1 MKIVVFGLGY
11 VGATA
16 TACLLRDGHTVLG
29 VDVSPDKASKIK
41 SGLSPVSEPGLDEL
55 LAAGRDAGRLS
66 ADTGVG
72 SHLDDAD
79 IAMVCVGTPSLPGG
93 GLDLTQVCAVSAE
106 LGAALRTR
114 DADREPLI
122 VAYRSTMYP
131 GAMEEIILPVL
142 IDAAGEE
149 PGTRFEAVLNPEFL
163 RESTAIQDYYA
174 PSRVVV
180 GEREPGATKRMLGVY
195 DHIDAPFFELPYRT
209 AEMVKLSDNGFHALK
224 VVFANEIGRLALELD
239 VDPEPLID
247 VFLSDT
253 KLNISPYY
261 LRPGG
266 AFGGSCLPKDVRAI
280 SALAGIR
287 GVELP
292 VMSNVITSN
301 EAHKRYLADRV
312 MEHLEPGGSVL
323 LVGLTFKAET
333 DDLRESPLI
342 DLAEA
347 LVGKGYDLKIYDPD
361 LKNRELVGANLAY
374 VQQRLPHLSR
384 LLVEDV
390 DEAGDVSLV
399 VIGKG
404 VDIDRDGLGKR
415 VPVVDI
421 DRL

>member
-16 TACLLRDGHTVLG
+16 TACLLRDGHTVVG
-29 VDVSPDKASKIK
+29 VDLSPDKAAKIEI
-41 SGLSPVSEPGLDEL
+41 GLSPVSEPGLDDL

-66 ADTGVG
+66 ADTDVG
-72 SHLDDAD
+72 AHLDDAD
-79 IAMVCVGTPSLPGG
+79 IAMICVGTPSLPGG

-106 LGAALRTR
+106 LGAALKTR
-114 DADREPLI
+114 EAAREALI
-122 VAYRSTMYP
+122 IAYRSTMYP
-131 GAMEEIILPVL
+131 GAMEEVVLPVL
-142 IDAAGEE
+142 ISAAGEN
-149 PGTRFEAVLNPEFL
+149 PGTRYEAVLNPEFL
-163 RESTAIQDYYA
+163 RESTAIKDYYA

-180 GEREPGATKRMLGVY
+180 GEREPGVTKRMLGVY

-239 VDPEPLID
+239 VDPTPLID
-247 VFLSDT
+247 VFLADT

-280 SALAGIR
+280 SALAGVKGI
-287 GVELP
+287 ELP

-301 EAHKRYLADRV
+301 EAHKDYLATRV
-312 MEHLEPGGSVL
+312 IEQLRPGGSVL
-323 LVGLTFKAET
+323 LIGLTFKAET

-347 LVGKGYDLKIYDPD
+347 LVGKGFDLKIYDPD
-361 LKNRELVGANLAY
+361 LKNRELVGANLAF

-384 LLVEDV
+384 LLVEDI
-390 DEAGDVSLV
+390 DAAGEVSLV

-404 VDIDRDGLGKR
+404 VEVDRGAFDSR
-415 VPVVDI
+415 ATVIDI

>member
-16 TACLLRDGHTVLG
+16 TACLLRDGHTVVG
-29 VDVSPDKASKIK
+29 VDVSPDKASKIEN
-41 SGLSPVSEPGLDEL
+41 GLSPVSEPGLDEL
-55 LAAGRDAGRLS
+55 LAAGRDAGRLF
-66 ADTGVG
+66 ADTDVQN
-72 SHLDDAD
+72 HLDDAD
-79 IAMVCVGTPSLPGG
+79 IAMVCVGTPSLAGG

-106 LGAALRTR
+106 LGAALKTR
-114 DADREPLI
+114 DASREALV

-131 GAMEEIILPVL
+131 GAMEETILPVL
-142 IDAAGEE
+142 IDAAGEN

-163 RESTAIQDYYA
+163 RESTAIEDYFA
-174 PSRVVV
+174 PARVVV
-180 GEREPGATKRMLGVY
+180 GERAPGITKRMLGVY

-247 VFLSDT
+247 VFLADT

-280 SALAGIR
+280 SALAGVR

-323 LVGLTFKAET
+323 LIGLTFKAET

-390 DEAGDVSLV
+390 DAAGDVSLV

-415 VPVVDI
+415 MPVVDI

>member
-16 TACLLRDGHTVLG
+16 TACLLRDGHTVIG
-29 VDVSPDKASKIK
+29 IDVSTDKAAMIE
-41 SGLSPVSEPGLDEL
+41 SGVSPVSEPGLDEL

-66 ADTGVG
+66 ATTDIGR
-72 SHLDDAD
+72 HLDDAD
-79 IAMVCVGTPSLPGG
+79 IAMVCVGTPSLPSG
-93 GLDLTQVCAVSAE
+93 GLDLTQVSAVSAE
-106 LGAALRTR
+106 LAAALKTR

-122 VAYRSTMYP
+122 IAYRSTMYP
-131 GAMEEIILPVL
+131 GAMEDIVLPAL
-142 IDAAGEE
+142 IEAAGEA

-180 GEREPGATKRMLGVY
+180 GEREPGVTRRMLGVY

-224 VVFANEIGRLALELD
+224 VVFANEIGRLALEFD

-292 VMSNVITSN
+292 VMSNVINSN

-312 MEHLEPGGSVL
+312 MRHLEPGGSVL
-323 LVGLTFKAET
+323 LIGLTFKAET

-390 DEAGDVSLV
+390 DAAGDVSLV
-399 VIGKG
+399 VVGKG
-404 VDIDRDGLGKR
+404 VDIDRDSLGKQG
-415 VPVVDI
+415 PVVDI

>member
-16 TACLLRDGHTVLG
+16 TACLLRDGHTVIG
-29 VDVSPDKASKIK
+29 IDVSTDKAAMIET
-41 SGLSPVSEPGLDEL
+41 GVSPVSEPGLDEL

-66 ADTGVG
+66 ATTDIGR
-72 SHLDDAD
+72 HLDDAD
-79 IAMVCVGTPSLPGG
+79 IAMVCVGTPSLPSG
-93 GLDLTQVCAVSAE
+93 GLDLTQVSAVSAE
-106 LGAALRTR
+106 LAAALKTR

-122 VAYRSTMYP
+122 IAYRSTMYP
-131 GAMEEIILPVL
+131 GAMEDIVLPAL
-142 IDAAGEE
+142 IEAAGEA

-180 GEREPGATKRMLGVY
+180 GEREPGVTRRMLGVY

-224 VVFANEIGRLALELD
+224 VVFANEIGRLALEFD

-312 MEHLEPGGSVL
+312 MRHLEPGGSVL
-323 LVGLTFKAET
+323 LIGLTFKAET

-390 DEAGDVSLV
+390 DAAGDVSLV
-399 VIGKG
+399 VVGKG
-404 VDIDRDGLGKR
+404 VGIDRDSLGKQ

>member
-16 TACLLRDGHTVLG
+16 TACLLRDGHTVIG
-29 VDVSPDKASKIK
+29 VDVSPDKAAKIE
-41 SGLSPVSEPGLDEL
+41 SGISPVSEPGLDDL
-55 LAAGRDAGRLS
+55 LAAGRDAGRLF
-66 ADTGVG
+66 ADTHVG
-72 SHLDDAD
+72 RHLDDAD
-79 IAMVCVGTPSLPGG
+79 IAMVCVGTPSLESG
-93 GLDLTQVCAVSAE
+93 GLDLTQVCAVSTE
-106 LGAALRTR
+106 LATALRTR

-131 GAMEEIILPVL
+131 GAMEEIVLPAL
-142 IDAAGEE
+142 IDAAGEA

-180 GEREPGATKRMLGVY
+180 GEREPGVTRRMLGVY

-224 VVFANEIGRLALELD
+224 VVFANEIGRLALEFD

-280 SALAGIR
+280 SALAGLR

-312 MEHLEPGGSVL
+312 MRHLEPGGSIL
-323 LVGLTFKAET
+323 LIGLTFKAET

-361 LKNRELVGANLAY
+361 VRNRELVGANLAY

-390 DEAGDVSLV
+390 DAAGDVSLV
-399 VIGKG
+399 VVGKR
-404 VDIDRDGLGKR
+404 VAIDRDALGKR

>member
-1 MKIVVFGLGY
+1 MKIVVFGLAY

-16 TACLLRDGHTVLG
+16 TACLLRDGHTVIG
-29 VDVSPDKASKIK
+29 IDVSTDKAAMIE
-41 SGLSPVSEPGLDEL
+41 SGVSPVSEPGLDEL

-66 ADTGVG
+66 ATTDIGR
-72 SHLDDAD
+72 HLDDAD
-79 IAMVCVGTPSLPGG
+79 IAMVCVGTPSLPSG
-93 GLDLTQVCAVSAE
+93 GLDLTQVSAVSAE
-106 LGAALRTR
+106 LAAALKTR

-122 VAYRSTMYP
+122 IAYRSTMYP
-131 GAMEEIILPVL
+131 GAMEDIVLPAL
-142 IDAAGEE
+142 IEAAGEA

-180 GEREPGATKRMLGVY
+180 GEREPGVTRRMLGVY

-224 VVFANEIGRLALELD
+224 VVFANEIGRLALEFD

-292 VMSNVITSN
+292 VMSNVINSN

-312 MEHLEPGGSVL
+312 MRHLEPGGSVL
-323 LVGLTFKAET
+323 LIGLTFKAET

-342 DLAEA
+342 ELAEA

-390 DEAGDVSLV
+390 DAAGDVSLV
-399 VIGKG
+399 VVGKG
-404 VDIDRDGLGKR
+404 VGIDRDSLGKQ

>member
-16 TACLLRDGHTVLG
+16 TACLLRDGHTVIG
-29 VDVSPDKASKIK
+29 IDVSTDKAAMIE
-41 SGLSPVSEPGLDEL
+41 SGVSPVSEPGLDEL

-66 ADTGVG
+66 ATTDIGRY
-72 SHLDDAD
+72 LDDAD
-79 IAMVCVGTPSLPGG
+79 IAMVCVGTPSLPSG
-93 GLDLTQVCAVSAE
+93 GLDLTQVSAVSAE
-106 LGAALRTR
+106 LAAALKTR

-122 VAYRSTMYP
+122 IAYRSTMYP
-131 GAMEEIILPVL
+131 GAMEDIVLPAL
-142 IDAAGEE
+142 IEAAGEA

-180 GEREPGATKRMLGVY
+180 GEREPGVTRRMLGVY

-224 VVFANEIGRLALELD
+224 VVFANEIGRLALEFD

-292 VMSNVITSN
+292 VMSNVINSN

-312 MEHLEPGGSVL
+312 MRHLEPGGSVL
-323 LVGLTFKAET
+323 LIGLTFKAET

-390 DEAGDVSLV
+390 DAAGDVSLV
-399 VIGKG
+399 VVGKG
-404 VDIDRDGLGKR
+404 VGIDRDSLGKQ

>member
-16 TACLLRDGHTVLG
+16 TACLLRDGHTVIG
-29 VDVSPDKASKIK
+29 VDVSPDKASKIE
-41 SGLSPVSEPGLDEL
+41 SGVSPVSEPGLDEL

-72 SHLDDAD
+72 RHLDDAD

-93 GLDLTQVCAVSAE
+93 GLDLTQVSAVSAE
-106 LGAALRTR
+106 LGEALKTR
-114 DADREPLI
+114 DPAREALI

-131 GAMEEIILPVL
+131 GAMEEVILPAL
-142 IDAAGEE
+142 IGAAGED

-180 GEREPGATKRMLGVY
+180 GEREPGVTKRMLGVY

-301 EAHKRYLADRV
+301 EAHKRYLAERV
-312 MEHLEPGGSVL
+312 MARLGPGASVL
-323 LVGLTFKAET
+323 LIGLTFKAET

-384 LLVEDV
+384 LLVEDI
-390 DEAGDVSLV
+390 DAAGDVSLAI
-399 VIGKG
+399 IGKG
-404 VDIDRDGLGKR
+404 VDFDRDGLGKR

>member
-16 TACLLRDGHTVLG
+16 TACLLRDGHTVVG
-29 VDVSPDKASKIK
+29 VDLSPDKAAKIEI
-41 SGLSPVSEPGLDEL
+41 GLSPVSEPGLDDL

-66 ADTGVG
+66 ADTDVG
-72 SHLDDAD
+72 THLDDAD
-79 IAMVCVGTPSLPGG
+79 IAMICVGTPSLPGG

-106 LGAALRTR
+106 LGAALKTR
-114 DADREPLI
+114 DAAREPLI
-122 VAYRSTMYP
+122 IAYRSTMYP
-131 GAMEEIILPVL
+131 GAMEEVVLPVL
-142 IDAAGEE
+142 IAAAGEN
-149 PGTRFEAVLNPEFL
+149 PGTRYEAVLNPEFL
-163 RESTAIQDYYA
+163 RESTAIKDYYA

-180 GEREPGATKRMLGVY
+180 GEREPGVTKRMLGVY
-195 DHIDAPFFELPYRT
+195 DRIDAPFFELPYRT

-239 VDPEPLID
+239 VDPKPLVD
-247 VFLSDT
+247 VFLADT

-280 SALAGIR
+280 SALAGVKGID
-287 GVELP
+287 LP

-301 EAHKRYLADRV
+301 EAHKDYLAGRV
-312 MEHLEPGGSVL
+312 MERLQPGGKVL
-323 LVGLTFKAET
+323 LIGLTFKAET

-347 LVGKGYDLKIYDPD
+347 LVGKGFDLKIYDPD
-361 LKNRELVGANLAY
+361 LKNRELVGANLAF

-384 LLVEDV
+384 LLVEDI
-390 DEAGDVSLV
+390 EAAGEVSLV

-404 VDIDRDGLGKR
+404 VDVDRAAFDSR
-415 VPVVDI
+415 ATVIDI

>member
-16 TACLLRDGHTVLG
+16 TACLLRDGHTVVG
-29 VDVSPDKASKIK
+29 VDLSPDKAAKIEI
-41 SGLSPVSEPGLDEL
+41 GLSPGSEPGLDDL

-66 ADTGVG
+66 ADTDVG
-72 SHLDDAD
+72 AHLDDAD
-79 IAMVCVGTPSLPGG
+79 IAMICVGTPSLPGG

-106 LGAALRTR
+106 LGAALKTR
-114 DADREPLI
+114 EAAREALI
-122 VAYRSTMYP
+122 IAYRSTMYP
-131 GAMEEIILPVL
+131 GAMEEVVLPVL
-142 IDAAGEE
+142 ISAAGEN
-149 PGTRFEAVLNPEFL
+149 PGTRYEAVLNPEFL
-163 RESTAIQDYYA
+163 RESTAIKDYYA

-180 GEREPGATKRMLGVY
+180 GEREPGVTKRMLGVY

-239 VDPEPLID
+239 VDPTPLID
-247 VFLSDT
+247 VFLADT

-280 SALAGIR
+280 SALAGVKGI
-287 GVELP
+287 ELP

-301 EAHKRYLADRV
+301 EAHKDYLATRV
-312 MEHLEPGGSVL
+312 IEQLRPGGSVL
-323 LVGLTFKAET
+323 LIGLTFKAET

-347 LVGKGYDLKIYDPD
+347 LVGKGFDLKIYDPD
-361 LKNRELVGANLAY
+361 LKNRELVGANLAF

-384 LLVEDV
+384 LLVEDI
-390 DEAGDVSLV
+390 DAAGEVSLV

-404 VDIDRDGLGKR
+404 VEVDRGAFDSR
-415 VPVVDI
+415 ATVIDI

>member
-1 MKIVVFGLGY
+1 
-11 VGATA
+11 
-16 TACLLRDGHTVLG
+16 
-29 VDVSPDKASKIK
+29 
-41 SGLSPVSEPGLDEL
+41 
-55 LAAGRDAGRLS
+55 
-66 ADTGVG
+66 
-72 SHLDDAD
+72 
-79 IAMVCVGTPSLPGG
+79 
-93 GLDLTQVCAVSAE
+93 
-106 LGAALRTR
+106 
-114 DADREPLI
+114 
-122 VAYRSTMYP
+122 
-131 GAMEEIILPVL
+131 
-142 IDAAGEE
+142 
-149 PGTRFEAVLNPEFL
+149 
-163 RESTAIQDYYA
+163 
-174 PSRVVV
+174 
-180 GEREPGATKRMLGVY
+180 
-195 DHIDAPFFELPYRT
+195 
-209 AEMVKLSDNGFHALK
+209 MVKLSDNGFHALK
-224 VVFANEIGRLALELD
+224 VVFANEIGRLALEFD

-280 SALAGIR
+280 SALAGLR

-312 MEHLEPGGSVL
+312 MRHLEPGGSIL
-323 LVGLTFKAET
+323 LIGLTFKAET

-361 LKNRELVGANLAY
+361 LRNRELVGANLAY

-390 DEAGDVSLV
+390 DAAGDVSLV
-399 VIGKG
+399 VVGKR
-404 VDIDRDGLGKR
+404 VAIDRDALGKR

>member
-16 TACLLRDGHTVLG
+16 TACLLRDGHNVVG
-29 VDVSPDKASKIK
+29 VDLSPDKAAQIEI
-41 SGLSPVSEPGLDEL
+41 GLSPVSEPGLDEL
-55 LAAGRDAGRLS
+55 LAGGRDAGRLS
-66 ADTGVG
+66 ADTDVG
-72 SHLDDAD
+72 GHLDDAD
-79 IAMVCVGTPSLPGG
+79 IAMICVGTPSLPGG

-106 LGAALRTR
+106 LGAALKTR
-114 DADREPLI
+114 DAARAPLI
-122 VAYRSTMYP
+122 IAFRSTMYP
-131 GAMEEIILPVL
+131 GAMEDVVLPVL
-142 IDAAGEE
+142 IGATGEG
-149 PGTRFEAVLNPEFL
+149 PGIRYEAVLNPEFL
-163 RESTAIQDYYA
+163 RESTAIKDYYA

-180 GEREPGATKRMLGVY
+180 GEREPGVSKRMLGVY

-239 VDPEPLID
+239 VDPTPLID
-247 VFLSDT
+247 VFLADT

-280 SALAGIR
+280 SALASVK
-287 GVELP
+287 GVDLP

-301 EAHKRYLADRV
+301 EAHKNYLADRV
-312 MEHLEPGGSVL
+312 MEHLQPGASVL
-323 LVGLTFKAET
+323 LIGLTFKAET

-361 LKNRELVGANLAY
+361 LKNRELVGANLAF

-384 LLVEDV
+384 LLVEDI
-390 DEAGDVSLV
+390 DAAGDVSV
-399 VIGKG
+399 IVIGKG
-404 VDIDRDGLGKR
+404 TTVDRAAFDRR
-415 VPVVDI
+415 AAIVDI

>member
-29 VDVSPDKASKIK
+29 IDVSPDKASKIEI
-41 SGLSPVSEPGLDEL
+41 GLSPVSEPGLDDL

-66 ADTGVG
+66 ADTDVG
-72 SHLDDAD
+72 RHLDDAD

-106 LGAALRTR
+106 LGEAVRTR
-114 DADREPLI
+114 DAAREPLI

-131 GAMEEIILPVL
+131 GAMEEVILPVL
-142 IDAAGEE
+142 IDAASED

-163 RESTAIQDYYA
+163 RESTAIKDYYA

-180 GEREPGATKRMLGVY
+180 GERQPGVTKRMLGVY

-280 SALAGIR
+280 SALAGVR
-287 GVELP
+287 GVALP

-312 MEHLEPGGSVL
+312 MDRLEPGGSVL
-323 LVGLTFKAET
+323 LIGLTFKAET

-390 DEAGDVSLV
+390 GAAGDVSLV
-399 VIGKG
+399 VVGKG
-404 VDIDRDGLGKR
+404 VDIDRDDLGKG

>member
-16 TACLLRDGHTVLG
+16 TACLLRDGHTVVG
-29 VDVSPDKASKIK
+29 VDVSPDKAAKIE
-41 SGLSPVSEPGLDEL
+41 SGVSPVSEPGLDDL

-66 ADTGVG
+66 ATTVIGN
-72 SHLDDAD
+72 HLDDAD
-79 IAMVCVGTPSLPGG
+79 IAMVCVGTPSLPSG

-106 LGAALRTR
+106 LAQALRTR

-131 GAMEEIILPVL
+131 GAMEEIVQPVL
-142 IDAAGEE
+142 IDAAGEA

-180 GEREPGATKRMLGVY
+180 GEREPGVTRRMLGVY

-224 VVFANEIGRLALELD
+224 VVFANEIGRLALEFD

-280 SALAGIR
+280 SALAGLR

-312 MEHLEPGGSVL
+312 MRHLEPGGSVL
-323 LVGLTFKAET
+323 LIGLTFKAET

-384 LLVEDV
+384 LLVDDV
-390 DEAGDVSLV
+390 DAAGDVSLV
-399 VIGKG
+399 VVGKG
-404 VDIDRDGLGKR
+404 VAIDRDALGRR

>member
-16 TACLLRDGHTVLG
+16 TACLLRDGHTVVG
-29 VDVSPDKASKIK
+29 VDLSPDKAAKIEI
-41 SGLSPVSEPGLDEL
+41 GLSPVSEPGLDDL

-66 ADTGVG
+66 ADTDVG
-72 SHLDDAD
+72 AHLDDAD
-79 IAMVCVGTPSLPGG
+79 IAMICVGTPSLPGG

-106 LGAALRTR
+106 LGAALKTR
-114 DADREPLI
+114 DAAREPLI
-122 VAYRSTMYP
+122 IAYRSTMYP
-131 GAMEEIILPVL
+131 GAMEEVVLPVL
-142 IDAAGEE
+142 IAAAGEN

-163 RESTAIQDYYA
+163 RESTAIKDYYA

-180 GEREPGATKRMLGVY
+180 GEREPGVTKRMLGVY

-239 VDPEPLID
+239 VDPTPLID
-247 VFLSDT
+247 VFLADT

-280 SALAGIR
+280 SALAGVKGID
-287 GVELP
+287 LP

-301 EAHKRYLADRV
+301 EAHKDYLAARV
-312 MEHLEPGGSVL
+312 MDQLRPGGSVL
-323 LVGLTFKAET
+323 LIGLTFKAET

-347 LVGKGYDLKIYDPD
+347 LVGKGFDLKIYDPD
-361 LKNRELVGANLAY
+361 LKNRELVGANLAF

-384 LLVEDV
+384 LLVEDI
-390 DEAGDVSLV
+390 DAAGEVSLV

-404 VDIDRDGLGKR
+404 VEVDRAAFDSR
-415 VPVVDI
+415 ATVIDI

>member
-1 MKIVVFGLGY
+1 
-11 VGATA
+11 
-16 TACLLRDGHTVLG
+16 
-29 VDVSPDKASKIK
+29 
-41 SGLSPVSEPGLDEL
+41 
-55 LAAGRDAGRLS
+55 
-66 ADTGVG
+66 
-72 SHLDDAD
+72 
-79 IAMVCVGTPSLPGG
+79 
-93 GLDLTQVCAVSAE
+93 
-106 LGAALRTR
+106 
-114 DADREPLI
+114 
-122 VAYRSTMYP
+122 
-131 GAMEEIILPVL
+131 
-142 IDAAGEE
+142 
-149 PGTRFEAVLNPEFL
+149 
-163 RESTAIQDYYA
+163 
-174 PSRVVV
+174 
-180 GEREPGATKRMLGVY
+180 
-195 DHIDAPFFELPYRT
+195 
-209 AEMVKLSDNGFHALK
+209 MVKLSDNGFHALK
-224 VVFANEIGRLALELD
+224 VVFANEIGRLALEFD

-292 VMSNVITSN
+292 VMSNVINPN
-301 EAHKRYLADRV
+301 EAHKRYVADRV
-312 MEHLEPGGSVL
+312 MRHLEPGGSVL
-323 LVGLTFKAET
+323 IIGLTFKAET

-390 DEAGDVSLV
+390 DAAGDVSLV
-399 VIGKG
+399 VVGKG
-404 VDIDRDGLGKR
+404 VGIDRDILGKQ

>member
-16 TACLLRDGHTVLG
+16 TACLLRDGHMVVG
-29 VDVSPDKASKIK
+29 VDLSPDKAAKIEI
-41 SGLSPVSEPGLDEL
+41 GLSPVSEPGLDDL

-66 ADTGVG
+66 ADTDVG
-72 SHLDDAD
+72 AHLDDAD
-79 IAMVCVGTPSLPGG
+79 IAMICVGTPSLPGG

-106 LGAALRTR
+106 LGAALKTR
-114 DADREPLI
+114 DAAREPLI
-122 VAYRSTMYP
+122 IAYRSTMYP
-131 GAMEEIILPVL
+131 GAMEEVVLPVL
-142 IDAAGEE
+142 IAAASEN
-149 PGTRFEAVLNPEFL
+149 PGTRYEAVLNPEFL
-163 RESTAIQDYYA
+163 RESTAIKDYYA

-180 GEREPGATKRMLGVY
+180 GEREPGITKRMLGVY

-239 VDPEPLID
+239 VDPTPLID
-247 VFLSDT
+247 VFLADT

-280 SALAGIR
+280 SALAGVKGID
-287 GVELP
+287 LP

-301 EAHKRYLADRV
+301 EAHKDYLAARV
-312 MEHLEPGGSVL
+312 MEQLRPGGSVL
-323 LVGLTFKAET
+323 LIGLTFKAET

-347 LVGKGYDLKIYDPD
+347 LVGKGFDLKIYDPD
-361 LKNRELVGANLAY
+361 LKNRELVGANLAF

-384 LLVEDV
+384 LLVEDI
-390 DEAGDVSLV
+390 DAAGEVSLV

-404 VDIDRDGLGKR
+404 VEVDRATFDSR
-415 VPVVDI
+415 ATVIDI

>member
-16 TACLLRDGHTVLG
+16 TACLLRDGHTVIG
-29 VDVSPDKASKIK
+29 VDVSPDKASKIEI
-41 SGLSPVSEPGLDEL
+41 GLSPVSEPGLDEL

-66 ADTGVG
+66 ADTDVG
-72 SHLDDAD
+72 NHLDDAD
-79 IAMVCVGTPSLPGG
+79 IAMICVGTPSLPGG
-93 GLDLTQVCAVSAE
+93 WLDLTQVCAVSAE
-106 LGAALRTR
+106 LGEALKTR
-114 DADREPLI
+114 DAACEALI

-131 GAMEEIILPVL
+131 GAMEDVVLPVL
-142 IDAAGEE
+142 IDAAGED

-180 GEREPGATKRMLGVY
+180 GERVPGATKRMLGIY

-280 SALAGIR
+280 SALAGVR

-312 MEHLEPGGSVL
+312 MGHLEPGASVL
-323 LVGLTFKAET
+323 LIGLTFKAET

-342 DLAEA
+342 DLAEG

-390 DEAGDVSLV
+390 DAAGDVSLV

-415 VPVVDI
+415 APIVDI

>member
-16 TACLLRDGHTVLG
+16 TACLLRDGHTVIG
-29 VDVSPDKASKIK
+29 IDVSPDKASMIET
-41 SGLSPVSEPGLDEL
+41 GLSPVSEPGLDEL

-66 ADTGVG
+66 AYTDVG
-72 SHLDDAD
+72 RHLDDAD

-114 DADREPLI
+114 DAAREALV

-131 GAMEEIILPVL
+131 GAMEDAILPVL
-142 IDAAGEE
+142 VDAAGEE

-180 GEREPGATKRMLGVY
+180 GEREPGITRRMLGVY

-280 SALAGIR
+280 SALAGGQ
-287 GVELP
+287 GVALP

-312 MEHLEPGGSVL
+312 MDRLDPGASVL
-323 LVGLTFKAET
+323 LIGLTFKSDT

-347 LVGKGYDLKIYDPD
+347 LLGKGYDLKIFDPD

-384 LLVEDV
+384 LLVEDI
-390 DEAGDVSLV
+390 DAAGEVSLA

-404 VDIDRDGLGKR
+404 VDIDREGLGKR

>member
-16 TACLLRDGHTVLG
+16 TACLLRDGHTVVG
-29 VDVSPDKASKIK
+29 VDVSPDKASKIE

-55 LAAGRDAGRLS
+55 LVAGRDAGRLS
-66 ADTGVG
+66 ADTDIGN
-72 SHLDDAD
+72 HLDDAD
-79 IAMVCVGTPSLPGG
+79 IAMVCVGTPSLPSG

-106 LGAALRTR
+106 LGEALKTR
-114 DADREPLI
+114 DAARQSLI

-142 IDAAGEE
+142 IEAAGED

-163 RESTAIQDYYA
+163 RESTAIKDYYA

-180 GEREPGATKRMLGVY
+180 GEREPGVTKRMLGVY

-247 VFLSDT
+247 VFLADT

-280 SALAGIR
+280 SALAGMR

-323 LVGLTFKAET
+323 LIGLTFKAET

-390 DEAGDVSLV
+390 DAAGDVSLV
-399 VIGKG
+399 VVGKG

-415 VPVVDI
+415 APIVDI

>member
-16 TACLLRDGHTVLG
+16 TACLLRDGHTVVG
-29 VDVSPDKASKIK
+29 VDVSPDKAAKIE
-41 SGLSPVSEPGLDEL
+41 SGVSEPGLDDL

-66 ADTGVG
+66 ATTVIGN
-72 SHLDDAD
+72 HLDDAD
-79 IAMVCVGTPSLPGG
+79 IAMVCVGTPSLPSG

-106 LGAALRTR
+106 LAQALRTR

-131 GAMEEIILPVL
+131 GAMEEIVQPVL
-142 IDAAGEE
+142 IDAAGEA

-180 GEREPGATKRMLGVY
+180 GEREPGVTRRMLGVY

-224 VVFANEIGRLALELD
+224 VVFANEIGRLALEFD

-280 SALAGIR
+280 SALAGLR

-312 MEHLEPGGSVL
+312 MRHLEPGGSVL
-323 LVGLTFKAET
+323 LIGLTFKAET

-384 LLVEDV
+384 LLVDDV
-390 DEAGDVSLV
+390 DAAGDVSLV
-399 VIGKG
+399 VVGKG
-404 VDIDRDGLGKR
+404 VAIDRDALGRR

>member
-16 TACLLRDGHTVLG
+16 TACLLRDGHTVVG
-29 VDVSPDKASKIK
+29 VDVSPDKAAKIE
-41 SGLSPVSEPGLDEL
+41 SGVSPVSEPGLDDL

-66 ADTGVG
+66 ATTVIGN
-72 SHLDDAD
+72 HLDDAD
-79 IAMVCVGTPSLPGG
+79 IAMVCVGTPSLPSG

-106 LGAALRTR
+106 LAQALRTR

-131 GAMEEIILPVL
+131 GAMEEIVQPVL
-142 IDAAGEE
+142 IDTAGEA

-180 GEREPGATKRMLGVY
+180 GEREPGVTRRMLGVY

-224 VVFANEIGRLALELD
+224 VVFANEIGRLALEFD

-280 SALAGIR
+280 SALAGLR

-312 MEHLEPGGSVL
+312 MRHLEPGGSVL
-323 LVGLTFKAET
+323 LIGLTFKAET

-384 LLVEDV
+384 LLVDDV
-390 DEAGDVSLV
+390 DAAGDVSLV
-399 VIGKG
+399 VVGKG
-404 VDIDRDGLGKR
+404 VAIDRDALGRR

>member
-16 TACLLRDGHTVLG
+16 TACLLRDGHTVIG
-29 VDVSPDKASKIK
+29 VDVSPDKASKIEI
-41 SGLSPVSEPGLDEL
+41 GLSPVSEPGLDEL

-66 ADTGVG
+66 ADTDVG
-72 SHLDDAD
+72 NHLDDAD
-79 IAMVCVGTPSLPGG
+79 IAMICVGTPSLPGG

-106 LGAALRTR
+106 LGEALKTR
-114 DADREPLI
+114 DAAREPLI

-131 GAMEEIILPVL
+131 GAMEDVVLPVL
-142 IDAAGEE
+142 IDAAGED

-180 GEREPGATKRMLGVY
+180 GERVPGATKRMLGVY

-280 SALAGIR
+280 SALAGVR

-312 MEHLEPGGSVL
+312 MGHLEPGASVL
-323 LVGLTFKAET
+323 LIGLTFKAET

-390 DEAGDVSLV
+390 DAAGDVSLV

-415 VPVVDI
+415 APIVDI

>member
-16 TACLLRDGHTVLG
+16 TACLLRDGHTVVG
-29 VDVSPDKASKIK
+29 VDVSPDKAAKIE
-41 SGLSPVSEPGLDEL
+41 SGVSPVSEPGLDDL

-66 ADTGVG
+66 ATTVIGN
-72 SHLDDAD
+72 HLDDAD
-79 IAMVCVGTPSLPGG
+79 IAMVCVGTPSLPSG

-106 LGAALRTR
+106 LAQALRTR

-131 GAMEEIILPVL
+131 GAMEEIVQPVL
-142 IDAAGEE
+142 IDAAGEA

-180 GEREPGATKRMLGVY
+180 GEREPGVTRRMLGVY

-224 VVFANEIGRLALELD
+224 VVFANEIGRLALEFD

-280 SALAGIR
+280 SALAGLR

-312 MEHLEPGGSVL
+312 MRHLEPGGSVL
-323 LVGLTFKAET
+323 LIGLTFKAET

-347 LVGKGYDLKIYDPD
+347 QVGKGYDLKIYDPD

-384 LLVEDV
+384 LLVDDV
-390 DEAGDVSLV
+390 DTSGDASLV
-399 VIGKG
+399 VVGKG
-404 VDIDRDGLGKR
+404 FAIDRDALGRR